1 MANESVSRGSGKP
14 DSESMRPG
22 GRKPMHGHTLY
33 TVGHSNRSLD
43 ELLNLLLNADIGVLV
58 DIRARPQ
65 SRRFP
70 HFSGDMLR
78 AAAEQAGLAYH
89 WAGRQLGG
97 LRESAH
103 AALADGL
110 RGFADY
116 MDTAEFQMAAAQLA
130 RLAARAPTA
139 ILCAERMP
147 EECHRSLI
155 ADYLTLRGMRVIHLV
170 DEGEMR
176 EHRLRPEARRESA
189 QLIYDRH
196 VTGRLLP

>member
-1 MANESVSRGSGKP
+1 
-14 DSESMRPG
+14 
-22 GRKPMHGHTLY
+22 MHGQTLY

-43 ELLNLLLNADIGVLV
+43 ELLNLLLSVDIGVLV

-78 AAAEQAGLAYH
+78 AAVERVGLIYH

-97 LRESAH
+97 LRESRADSMH

-116 MDTAEFQMAAAQLA
+116 MDTAEFQTAAAQLA

-139 ILCAERMP
+139 ILCAERLP

-155 ADYLTLRGMRVIHLV
+155 ADYLTLQGMRVIHLIEE
-170 DEGEMR
+170 DELR

-196 VTGRLLP
+196 TTGRLVP